1 MVAPNSLQPSDA
13 EKGTD
18 ASILESFAPL
28 KRGDKKIDSTQ
39 QVWKI
44 SLPLLVIGFSY
55 LLSFAALV
63 LSMVFRTRMGDA
75 AGRGFRIPSLF
86 DAART
91 ASGGL

>member
-39 QVWKI
+39 QV
-44 SLPLLVIGFSY
+44 
-55 LLSFAALV
+55 
-63 LSMVFRTRMGDA
+63 
-75 AGRGFRIPSLF
+75 
-86 DAART
+86 
-91 ASGGL
+91 